1 MREGILKKK
10 IAVIGVSP
18 RPEKFGHRIFSDLLK
33 AGFDVEGIHPLG
45 GEVSGRK
52 IYRNLAELPQ
62 APDLLITVVPHE
74 ATEKIVEEANRL
86 GIKEIWMQPGSESD
100 AAIENAK
107 KYGISVVHDACFMV
121 HEGLW

>member
-107 KYGISVVHDACFMV
+107 KYGI
-121 HEGLW
+121 